1 MFPSGTTSLGFD
13 GQACRLRGPSDVVS
27 LRDEGAELLPVSLL
41 PQPAIIPWAVFESL
55 LRLRDSARGI
65 LKSDVCDGG
74 LK

>member
-13 GQACRLRGPSDVVS
+13 GQACRLRGPGDVVS
-27 LRDEGAELLPVSLL
+27 LRDEGTELLPDFLL
-41 PQPAIIPWAVFESL
+41 LQRAIIPWAVFKSL
-55 LRLRDSARGI
+55 LRDSAPGI